1 MGTIGE
7 QLKWIR
13 NRKGISQEELAEQ
26 IHMRRQTVSSYERGI
41 STPDIYKLIA
51 MADYLDVSL
60 DELVGRKWEDK
71 NQKTD
76 SKYQV
81 QMKRMWSGRKKE
93 QSITNDD

>member
-81 QMKRMWSGRKKE
+81 QMKHMWSGRKKE